1 MLGTLSVLSFC
12 YRDLFARWE
21 IRTEQPSMSF
31 HYVTVGRGE
40 CNTPISLSFCF
51 LYVQMHEA
59 PNELFLCFLEI
70 IYLIPKVPLSVPSLN
85 CKVNVP
91 LQLVQ

>member
-31 HYVTVGRGE
+31 HYVTVGRGGSV
-40 CNTPISLSFCF
+40 TLRYRF
-51 LYVQMHEA
+51 LFVFYMCRCTKPLTNYFYVFWR
-59 PNELFLCFLEI
+59 LFT
-70 IYLIPKVPLSVPSLN
+70 
-85 CKVNVP
+85 
-91 LQLVQ
+91 